1 MSILGT
7 TFIMISQS
15 CTSFNEYLILLVYV
29 VHTKCTFHLLNYFF
43 FILTD
48 ETHT

>member
-29 VHTKCTFHLLNYFF
+29 VHTKGSKNFLSIC
-43 FILTD
+43 
-48 ETHT
+48 